1 MGRNYFLKIMFLL
14 VLSILT
20 IPFMT
25 QEAKAFTITDD
36 GEYAVVLKREK
47 GKLTELMERL

>member
-25 QEAKAFTITDD
+25 QEAKAFTNLI
-36 GEYAVVLKREK
+36 AI
-47 GKLTELMERL
+47 